1 MNNYH
6 KQHQHQRKNLLTF
19 NYFER
24 LKMFFF
30 FYRTGFSSW
39 RIPRLLLNFLSV
51 SPHMLA
57 HAEERL
63 YQGIHISIDFISSIN
78 QIFLDLKNKYYG
90 EYVRIR

>member
-1 MNNYH
+1 
-6 KQHQHQRKNLLTF
+6 
-19 NYFER
+19 
-24 LKMFFF
+24 
-30 FYRTGFSSW
+30 
-39 RIPRLLLNFLSV
+39 
-51 SPHMLA
+51 MLA